1 MAESRALTP
10 LWKGL
15 PADPKAAAGSLVAA
29 FLAGRKP
36 STLRTYRQG
45 LQNFVDFLQ
54 TSGVEAK
61 DVNQAAAFLLSRRH
75 GEANKVAY
83 DFKAWMIDSKYAAA
97 TVNNRLA
104 ALRALVKLGQIM
116 GVVPWELQVQG
127 LPEEKYTDTSG
138 PGFDKIR
145 DKVRELEA
153 SDEPMAIRDAAVL
166 ALLGA
171 LGLRRGEAAALDIE
185 DIDFEKKKLYYLGK
199 GKTGYEPMSVPD
211 RVLGLLKRWIGV
223 RKASKGP
230 LFTNFDPAG
239 KGERLTGK
247 SIWRITTGYGLG
259 RAHGLRHSAITHG
272 LDKEGGDIR
281 KVAKF
286 ARHKNIQTTT
296 KYDDNRKD
304 LGGQVAKGIADDL

>member
-1 MAESRALTP
+1 MPESRSLAP

-15 PADPKAAAGSLVAA
+15 PSDPKAAAAGLLKA
-29 FLAGRKP
+29 FLSGRKP
-36 STLRTYRQG
+36 STLRTYQQG
-45 LQNFVDFLQ
+45 LQNFLQFLQ
-54 TSGVEAK
+54 ASGVEAA
-61 DVNQAAAFLLSRRH
+61 DPNQAAAFLLSRRH

-83 DFKAWMIDSKYAAA
+83 DFKAWMIDSKFASA
-97 TVNNRLA
+97 TINNRLA

-127 LPEEKYTDTSG
+127 VPNEAYRDTAG

-145 DKVRELEA
+145 EKVRELEA
-153 SDEPMAIRDAAVL
+153 STEPKAIRDAAIV

-199 GKTGYEPMSVPD
+199 GRTNYEPMSLPD
-211 RVLGLLKRWIGV
+211 RIVDLLKRWIAV
-223 RKASKGP
+223 RKVSKGP

-272 LDKEGGDIR
+272 LDREGGDIR